1 MLDSCSLGSQGTLM
15 PERDFTF
22 GLHFLGIKE
31 KALTKAV
38 IENLS
43 DGSIINNLMMNLMIF
58 MAIGR
63 LSGF

>member
-1 MLDSCSLGSQGTLM
+1 M

-31 KALTKAV
+31 KALSTAV
-38 IENLS
+38 IEDLS
-43 DGSIINNLMMNLMIF
+43 DGLIISNLMIF

-63 LSGF
+63 HLGF